1 MISEVHLPEKIFWDQ
16 KITGFKLKNCILGKN
31 GTGKSTISQVIVD
44 RYSNEYDVR
53 IFQGY
58 GKIIKENNGLS
69 AIALGKENAELQPQI
84 DKKNAELQ
92 ELKKEKESKCLD
104 FKEAEKAYDEKNKE
118 LESFYSKEASKI
130 KHKKWAIVTYDK
142 RDFKKDKKKIIE
154 NFQNGEDKKSSYFLT
169 QSKITEYEKTIA
181 EPRLKDNKIDSLKIP
196 EQIDKYVKIV
206 NDILIKNI
214 SKAVELKF
222 ESNEKENWVK
232 EGLLLHKKEDYCA
245 FCGSKISSN
254 RWDDLNSYFNNEVKD
269 LEISLKKAE
278 NSLSTLKN
286 QVDEVQEIDVKNFYS
301 KFEDNINNLNSKI
314 KDAKYK
320 YYNNVEIL
328 LNQIRKREDNIFCS
342 LDPVNL
348 DVSNDFDKIN
358 EIYSELFKKNKA
370 FGDNLNEQQKIA
382 KEKLK
387 MNDVAC
393 SILQSDYFQKQDKLE
408 ELKNEKKIKEEN
420 YRNIKNKIQET
431 IKNLNDLLKKTK
443 DESIA
448 ADEINKK
455 LKLLGNQSF
464 VLEKVGNGNQQG
476 QYGIKGRSISS
487 LSTGEKNIVA
497 FLWFICDLD
506 NYDKKSDKQMLVIFD
521 DPMNSNDDAA
531 QYLIISELQ
540 KLLRN
545 AQKTETQIFILTHN
559 THFYINLRYKW
570 WVKANKVNYDKATFF
585 LEKFGEKN
593 KVIPIKKADDDI
605 KTSYDELWKEV
616 RWLYNQNKPEFMLN
630 PLRRILE
637 TYQNFNRIDNI
648 CMNHPEAQKLFN
660 VNSHSIDDVNTDLNG
675 NSPTSIMN
683 IVKQIFEDCNGM
695 AHFNKYWENNK

>member
-1 MISEVHLPEKIFWDQ
+1 
-16 KITGFKLKNCILGKN
+16 
-31 GTGKSTISQVIVD
+31 
-44 RYSNEYDVR
+44 
-53 IFQGY
+53 
-58 GKIIKENNGLS
+58 
-69 AIALGKENAELQPQI
+69 
-84 DKKNAELQ
+84 
-92 ELKKEKESKCLD
+92 
-104 FKEAEKAYDEKNKE
+104 
-118 LESFYSKEASKI
+118 
-130 KHKKWAIVTYDK
+130 
-142 RDFKKDKKKIIE
+142 
-154 NFQNGEDKKSSYFLT
+154 
-169 QSKITEYEKTIA
+169 
-181 EPRLKDNKIDSLKIP
+181 
-196 EQIDKYVKIV
+196 
-206 NDILIKNI
+206 
-214 SKAVELKF
+214 
-222 ESNEKENWVK
+222 
-232 EGLLLHKKEDYCA
+232 
-245 FCGSKISSN
+245 
-254 RWDDLNSYFNNEVKD
+254 
-269 LEISLKKAE
+269 
-278 NSLSTLKN
+278 
-286 QVDEVQEIDVKNFYS
+286 
-301 KFEDNINNLNSKI
+301 
-314 KDAKYK
+314 
-320 YYNNVEIL
+320 
-328 LNQIRKREDNIFCS
+328 
-342 LDPVNL
+342 
-348 DVSNDFDKIN
+348 
-358 EIYSELFKKNKA
+358 
-370 FGDNLNEQQKIA
+370 
-382 KEKLK
+382 
-387 MNDVAC
+387 
-393 SILQSDYFQKQDKLE
+393 
-408 ELKNEKKIKEEN
+408 
-420 YRNIKNKIQET
+420 
-431 IKNLNDLLKKTK
+431 
-443 DESIA
+443 
-448 ADEINKK
+448 
-455 LKLLGNQSF
+455 LLGNQSF

-593 KVIPIKKADDDI
+593 KVIPIKKVDDDI

>member
-58 GKIIKENNGLS
+58 EKIIKENNGLS

-104 FKEAEKAYDEKNKE
+104 FKEAEEAYDEKNKK
-118 LESFYSKEASKI
+118 LESFYSKEARNI
-130 KHKKWAIVTYDK
+130 KNKWSIVTYDK
-142 RDFKKDKKKIIE
+142 RNFKNDKKKIIE
-154 NFQNGEDKKSSYFLT
+154 DFKNSEYKNSSYLLDPL
-169 QSKITEYEKTIA
+169 QIKDYERIKN
-181 EPRLKDNKIDSLKIP
+181 EPRLEDNKIDSLKIP
-196 EQIDKYVKIV
+196 EQIDKYIKIV

-278 NSLSTLKN
+278 NSLSNLKN

-301 KFEDNINNLNSKI
+301 KFEDNIKNLNSKI
-314 KDAKYK
+314 KDEKYK
-320 YYNNVEIL
+320 YYKNVEIL
-328 LNQIRKREDNIFCS
+328 LNQIRKREDNIFFS

-348 DVSNDFDKIN
+348 DVSNDFDKIG

-370 FGDNLNEQQKIA
+370 FGDSLNEQQKIA

-393 SILQSDYFQKQDKLE
+393 SILQPDYFQKQDKLE